1 MDAPETMALLA
12 QDHDDD
18 ASETGDHERRPQV
31 VGGLND
37 TVFGLSITLL
47 ATAIT
52 IRPESPTHE
61 LVAQLGALAYSFFV
75 IAHIWLRRYQL
86 VQRMR
91 VEPVGFLRLNFLLL
105 FLVISYTY
113 ILRLFALS
121 SLTANGKSSGP
132 STSALF
138 LFALLTALINITVAA
153 EYEYA
158 LRRNIV
164 AEADRPFVAQARLSI
179 LLGAL
184 VFAISIP
191 FVLIHFQIAIAIW
204 LCSVPAGLTLR
215 RVMRRRKQP
224 RAKAGTAV

>member
-1 MDAPETMALLA
+1 MDAPESMALLA

-18 ASETGDHERRPQV
+18 AREAGDHERRPQV

-37 TVFGLSITLL
+37 TVFGLSITRL

-61 LVAQLGALAYSFFV
+61 SLVAQLGALAYSFFV

-91 VEPVGFLRLNFLLL
+91 VEPVGFLGLNFLLL

-121 SLTANGKSSGP
+121 SLSSNGKSSGP
-132 STSALF
+132 STRRTLP
-138 LFALLTALINITVAA
+138 LRAA
-153 EYEYA
+153 
-158 LRRNIV
+158 
-164 AEADRPFVAQARLSI
+164 D
-179 LLGAL
+179 GA
-184 VFAISIP
+184 
-191 FVLIHFQIAIAIW
+191 HQHH
-204 LCSVPAGLTLR
+204 
-215 RVMRRRKQP
+215 RRR
-224 RAKAGTAV
+224 

>member
-1 MDAPETMALLA
+1 MDAPESMALLA
-12 QDHDDD
+12 QDHDDNAAAVE
-18 ASETGDHERRPQV
+18 ASDHERRPQV

-52 IRPESPTHE
+52 IRPESPTRE

-91 VEPVGFLRLNFLLL
+91 AEPVGFLRLNFLLL

-121 SLTANGKSSGP
+121 SLTANGKSGGP
-132 STSALF
+132 STSALL
-138 LFALLTALINITVAA
+138 LFAALTALINMTVTA

-158 LRRNIV
+158 LRRNLV
-164 AEADRPFVAQARLSI
+164 AEADRPFVSEARLSI

-184 VFAISIP
+184 VFAVSIP
-191 FVLIHFQIAIAIW
+191 FVLIHYQIAIAIW
-204 LCSVPAGLTLR
+204 LCSVPAGLALR
-215 RVMRRRKQP
+215 RITRRRERRP
-224 RAKAGTAV
+224 AKAA